1 MVYVN
6 GISMKRI
13 ICFGEVLWDVLPAG
27 RKLGGA
33 PLNVALR
40 AQSWGHKAKMISSIG
55 KDRIGEELAEEIA
68 NHGGSLDH
76 IQVNEAYATSE
87 VLVALDESG
96 SASYE
101 IKMPCAW
108 DNISPMERDADAVE
122 ASDAFI
128 YGSLVARSST
138 SRKTLYGLLEKARYK
153 VFDVNLRPP
162 HYTHE
167 RIIGLMK
174 AADFV
179 KFNDDEL
186 YEICSHLEFNN
197 KALEASIRFMA
208 EQTGTSQIC
217 VTLGKDGGV
226 LFYKNA
232 FFYNKGYKITVAD
245 TVGAGDSFL
254 ASIISQL
261 LNGNHP
267 QVAIDFACAVGA
279 IVASKNGANPVVS
292 AAEITDMLGTH

>member
-1 MVYVN
+1 
-6 GISMKRI
+6 MKRI

-40 AQSWGHKAKMISSIG
+40 AQSWGNKAKMISSIG
-55 KDRIGEELAEEIA
+55 KDRIGEELIEEIIG
-68 NHGGSLDH
+68 HGGSLDH
-76 IQVNEAYATSE
+76 IQVSESSSTSE
-87 VLVALDESG
+87 VHIALDESG

-108 DNISPMERDADAVE
+108 DNILPMEWDAEAVE

-128 YGSLVARSST
+128 FGSLVARSDT
-138 SRKTLYGLLEKARYK
+138 SRETLFGLLEKARYK

-162 HYTHE
+162 HYTPD

-186 YEICSHLEFNN
+186 YEICSYQEFINRE
-197 KALEASIRFMA
+197 LEACIRFMA
-208 EQTGTSQIC
+208 EQTDTNQIC
-217 VTLGKDGGV
+217 VSLGKDGGV
-226 LFYKNA
+226 LFYNNE
-232 FFYNKGYKITVAD
+232 FYYNKGYKITVAD

-261 LNGNHP
+261 LNACEP
-267 QVAIDFACAVGA
+267 QEAIDFACAVGA
-279 IVASKNGANPVVS
+279 IVASKNGANPEVS
-292 AAEITDMLGTH
+292 TSEVRKMTGS